1 MIPQAITEDLRN
13 GMGLEECLIK
23 HETNLKT
30 LFSKEYPDEIR
41 CDPKWKYIE
50 KRGSNYYIKKKIFKS
65 TYYYGRYNTL
75 EDAQL
80 VRDELISIG
89 WKQNKVDNICKKLG
103 VKRIPGKNE
112 HRFCEATS

>member
-1 MIPQAITEDLRN
+1 MIPLGITEDLRN

-30 LFSKEYPDEIR
+30 LFDKDYPDELK
-41 CDPKWKYIE
+41 CDHKWKYIE
-50 KRGSNYYIKKKIFKS
+50 KRGANYYIKKKRHRS
-65 TYYYGRYNTL
+65 TYYYGIYSTL
-75 EDAQL
+75 KDAQL
-80 VRDELISIG
+80 VRDELIRTG
-89 WKQNKVDNICKKLG
+89 WKQNQVNNICEKVG